1 LEIITDHEGHAV
13 GHGCARLIRE
23 TGSKSGSN
31 GGLARDGPPGT
42 GWDFTRDTARPG
54 PDGGHG
60 SWILTLPGSGQ
71 PGTGQP
77 GSRRYR
83 VEMHKIPLHECDHRY
98 ATDAYAPSDLLRHLV
113 QVRDG
118 ECSFTGCSHNATQC
132 DFEHTVPWHQG
143 GATDGCN
150 GAMRSRRCHKVKQS
164 RGWRVTQGPGPGW
177 HQWQAPSGR
186 TYTKRPKQ
194 YPD

>member
-1 LEIITDHEGHAV
+1 MT
-13 GHGCARLIRE
+13 
-23 TGSKSGSN
+23 
-31 GGLARDGPPGT
+31 
-42 GWDFTRDTARPG
+42 RPG
-54 PDGGHG
+54 PDGGYG
-60 SWILTLPGSGQ
+60 SWILSVPGNRHAG
-71 PGTGQP
+71 GGQP

-83 VEMHKIPLHECDHRY
+83 VDMHKIPLHECDHRY
-98 ATDAYAPSDLLRHLV
+98 ATDAYAPGDLLRHLV

-132 DFEHTVPWHQG
+132 DFEHTVPWHEG

-164 RGWRVTQGPGPGW
+164 RGWTVTQPQPGW

-186 TYTKRPKQ
+186 TYTKGPKS
-194 YPD
+194 YPA